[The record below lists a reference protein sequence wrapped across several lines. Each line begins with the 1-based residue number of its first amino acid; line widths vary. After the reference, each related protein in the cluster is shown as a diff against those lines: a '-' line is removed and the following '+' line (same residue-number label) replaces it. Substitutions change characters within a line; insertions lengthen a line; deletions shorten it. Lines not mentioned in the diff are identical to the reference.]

1 MGDANVHSHVA
12 LPYLVAGGGSGSI
25 RGGRHIKARTHDP
38 IGNLLLSVVDKFGI
52 ARDSV
57 GYSTGRVDL

>member
-1 MGDANVHSHVA
+1 MWTLASHHEREDC
-12 LPYLVAGGGSGSI
+12 GSGSI
-25 RGGRHIKARTHDP
+25 SSLGIQARTHDP